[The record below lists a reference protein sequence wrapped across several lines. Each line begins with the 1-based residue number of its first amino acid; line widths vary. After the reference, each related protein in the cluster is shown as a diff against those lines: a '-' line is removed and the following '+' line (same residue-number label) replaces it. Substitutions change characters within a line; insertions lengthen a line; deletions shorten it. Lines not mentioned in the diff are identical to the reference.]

1 MVRPLDPADLGVT
14 SVDYGSMPPD
24 TSVEAARKRVAG
36 ASRIVGFTGAGISTE
51 SGVPDFRSPNGVW
64 AQNRIVDFQEFVSS
78 EAGRIEYWRQKVAAW
93 PAMREARPNAGH
105 HAFVALHRQGRLD
118 ALITQNIERLHQ
130 RSGLPAEKVLELHG
144 TTTEAACLTCGDRI
158 ASDEACRRIED
169 GEKAPRC
176 RLCGGLL
183 KPATISF
190 GQAMPHDVMVRAQLA
205 AETCDLLIAV
215 GSSLV
220 VEPAASI
227 PRVARE
233 AGARLIIVNRD
244 PTPLDG
250 IADGV
255 VRGEIGAVLPALVR
269 RDG

>member
-1 MVRPLDPADLGVT
+1 MR
-14 SVDYGSMPPD
+14 
-24 TSVEAARKRVAG
+24 AARELIAG

-64 AQNRIVDFQEFVSS
+64 ARNRVVDFQEFVSS
-78 EAGRIEYWRQKVAAW
+78 EAGRIEYWRQKAAAW
-93 PAMREARPNAGH
+93 PAMRDARPNAGH
-105 HAFVALHRQGRLD
+105 YAFVELHRQGRLE

-130 RSGLPAEKVLELHG
+130 RSGVPAGKVLELHG
-144 TTTEAACLTCGDRI
+144 TTTEAVCLTCGDRV
-158 ASDEACRRIED
+158 ASDEACRRIAG
-169 GEKAPRC
+169 GERAPRC
-176 RLCGGLL
+176 RPCGGLL

-190 GQAMPHDVMVRAQLA
+190 GQALPRDVLARAQA
-205 AETCDLLIAV
+205 AVETCDLLLAV

-220 VEPAASI
+220 VEPAASL
-227 PRVARE
+227 PRAASR

-250 IADGV
+250 MADAV

>member
-1 MVRPLDPADLGVT
+1 
-14 SVDYGSMPPD
+14 MPPD
-24 TSVEAARKRVAG
+24 RAVEAARRLVAG

-51 SGVPDFRSPNGVW
+51 SGVPDFRSPHGVW
-64 AQNRIVDFQEFVSS
+64 AQNRIVDFREFVSS
-78 EAGRIEYWRQKVAAW
+78 EAGRVEYWRQKAAAW
-93 PAMREARPNAGH
+93 PAMRDAQPNAGH
-105 HAFVALHRQGRLD
+105 HAFFELHRQGRLD

-130 RSGLPAEKVLELHG
+130 RSGLPADKVLELHG

-158 ASDEACRRIED
+158 TSDEACRRIAD

-176 RLCGGLL
+176 RQCDGFL

-190 GQAMPHDVMVRAQLA
+190 GQAMPQDVLERAQIA
-205 AETCDLLIAV
+205 AETCDLMLAV

-227 PRVARE
+227 PRVARY

-244 PTPLDG
+244 PTPLDR
-250 IADGV
+250 IADAV
-255 VRGEIGAVLPALVR
+255 VRGEIGAVLPELVR

>member
-1 MVRPLDPADLGVT
+1 MSDLNAEGR
-14 SVDYGSMPPD
+14 
-24 TSVEAARKRVAG
+24 AARELIA
-36 ASRIVGFTGAGISTE
+36 AAARIVGFTGAGISTE

-64 AQNRIVDFQEFVSS
+64 ARNRTVDFQEFLSS
-78 EAGRIEYWRQKVAAW
+78 EAGRVEYWRQKVEAW
-93 PAMREARPNAGH
+93 PAMRAATPNAGH
-105 HAFVALHRQGRLD
+105 HAFVTLHDQGRLT

-144 TTTEAACLTCGDRI
+144 TTTEAVCLSCGDRI
-158 ASDEACRRIED
+158 TSDEACRRVAG
-169 GEKAPRC
+169 GEPAPRC
-176 RLCGGLL
+176 RRCGGLL

-190 GQAMPHDVMVRAQLA
+190 GQALPHDVLLRAQA
-205 AETCDLLIAV
+205 AIETCDLLLAV

-227 PRVARE
+227 PRLAQG

-250 IADGV
+250 IADVV
-255 VRGEIGAVLPALVR
+255 VRGEIGAVLPALV
-269 RDG
+269 

>member
-1 MVRPLDPADLGVT
+1 MEVQ
-14 SVDYGSMPPD
+14 
-24 TSVEAARKRVAG
+24 AARGLVAD

-51 SGVPDFRSPNGVW
+51 SGVPDFRSPDGVW
-64 AQNRIVDFQEFVSS
+64 AQNRTVDFQEFVSS
-78 EAGRIEYWRQKVAAW
+78 EAGRIEYWRQKAAAW
-93 PAMREARPNAGH
+93 PAMRAAQPNAGH
-105 HAFVALHRQGRLD
+105 HAFVELHRQGRLE

-130 RSGLPAEKVLELHG
+130 RSGLPADKVLELHG
-144 TTTEAACLTCGDRI
+144 TTTEAVCLTCGDRI
-158 ASDEACRRIED
+158 TSDEACRRIEG

-176 RLCGGLL
+176 RQCGGFL

-190 GQAMPHDVMVRAQLA
+190 GQAMPHDVMVQAQVA
-205 AETCDLLIAV
+205 AETCDLMIAV

-220 VEPAASI
+220 VEPAASV
-227 PRVARE
+227 PRVARQ

-250 IADGV
+250 IADAV
-255 VRGEIGAVLPALVR
+255 VHGEIGAVLPELVH

>member
-1 MVRPLDPADLGVT
+1 MEVQ
-14 SVDYGSMPPD
+14 
-24 TSVEAARKRVAG
+24 AARGLVAD

-51 SGVPDFRSPNGVW
+51 SGVPDFRSPDGVW
-64 AQNRIVDFQEFVSS
+64 AQNRTVDFQEFVSS
-78 EAGRIEYWRQKVAAW
+78 EAGRIEYWRQKAAAW
-93 PAMREARPNAGH
+93 PAMRAAQPNAGH
-105 HAFVALHRQGRLD
+105 HAFVELHRQGRLE

-130 RSGLPAEKVLELHG
+130 RSGLPADKVLELHG
-144 TTTEAACLTCGDRI
+144 TTTEAVCLTCGDRI
-158 ASDEACRRIED
+158 TSDEACRRIEA

-176 RLCGGLL
+176 SQCGGLL

-190 GQAMPHDVMVRAQLA
+190 GQAMPHDVMVRAQVA
-205 AETCDLLIAV
+205 AETCDLLLAV

-227 PRVARE
+227 PRVARQ

-250 IADGV
+250 IADAV
-255 VRGEIGAVLPALVR
+255 VHGEIGAVLPELVH

>member
-1 MVRPLDPADLGVT
+1 MEVRAV
-14 SVDYGSMPPD
+14 
-24 TSVEAARKRVAG
+24 RKLVSA

-78 EAGRIEYWRQKVAAW
+78 EAGRIEYWRQKALAW
-93 PAMREARPNAGH
+93 PAMRDAQPNAGH
-105 HAFVALHRQGRLD
+105 RAFVELHRQGRLD
-118 ALITQNIERLHQ
+118 ALVTQNIERLHQ
-130 RSGLPAEKVLELHG
+130 RSGLPADKVLELHG
-144 TTTEAACLTCGDRI
+144 TTTEAVCLACGDRI
-158 ASDEACRRIED
+158 TSDEACRRIED

-176 RLCGGLL
+176 RECGGFL

-190 GQAMPHDVMVRAQLA
+190 GQAMPRDVMVRAQVA
-205 AETCDLLIAV
+205 AETCDLLLAV

-227 PRVARE
+227 PRVARQ

-250 IADGV
+250 IADAV
-255 VRGEIGAVLPALVR
+255 VQGEIGAVLPELVR
-269 RDG
+269 PDG

>member
-1 MVRPLDPADLGVT
+1 MPT
-14 SVDYGSMPPD
+14 SNSG
-24 TSVEAARKRVAG
+24 SVEAARKLVAA

-78 EAGRIEYWRQKVAAW
+78 EAGRIEYWRQKALAW
-93 PAMREARPNAGH
+93 PAMRDAQPNAGH
-105 HAFVALHRQGRLD
+105 DAFVELHRQGRLD

-130 RSGLPAEKVLELHG
+130 RSGLPADKVLELHG
-144 TTTEAACLTCGDRI
+144 TTTEAVCLACGDRI
-158 ASDEACRRIED
+158 TSDEACRRIEE

-176 RLCGGLL
+176 RLCGGFL

-190 GQAMPHDVMVRAQLA
+190 GQAMPHDVMVRAQVA
-205 AETCDLLIAV
+205 AETCDLMIAV

-227 PRVARE
+227 PRVARQV
-233 AGARLIIVNRD
+233 GARLIIVNRD

-250 IADGV
+250 IADAV
-255 VRGEIGAVLPALVR
+255 VHGEIGAVLPALVR
-269 RDG
+269 RAG

>member
-1 MVRPLDPADLGVT
+1 MTARTAD
-14 SVDYGSMPPD
+14 SSAE
-24 TSVEAARKRVAG
+24 SARALVAG

-64 AQNRIVDFQEFVSS
+64 AQNRIVDYREFVSS
-78 EAGRIEYWRQKVAAW
+78 EEGRVEYWRQKSAGW
-93 PAMREARPNAGH
+93 PAMRDAQPNAGH

-118 ALITQNIERLHQ
+118 ALVTQNIERLHQ
-130 RSGLPAEKVLELHG
+130 RSGLPADKVLELHG
-144 TTTEAACLTCGDRI
+144 TTTEAVCLTCGDRI
-158 ASDEACRRIED
+158 TSDEACRRVAG

-176 RLCGGLL
+176 RLCGGFL

-190 GQAMPHDVMVRAQLA
+190 GQAMPHDVMLRAQAA
-205 AETCDLLIAV
+205 AEACDLLLAV

-227 PRVARE
+227 PRIARQ
-233 AGARLIIVNRD
+233 AGARLVIVNRE

-250 IADGV
+250 IADAV
-255 VRGEIGAVLPALVR
+255 VRGEIGAVLPELVR

>member
-1 MVRPLDPADLGVT
+1 
-14 SVDYGSMPPD
+14 MPPD
-24 TSVEAARKRVAG
+24 TSAESARKLVST

-64 AQNRIVDFQEFVSS
+64 AQNRTVDFQEFVSS
-78 EAGRIEYWRQKVAAW
+78 EAGRIEYWRQKIAAW
-93 PAMREARPNAGH
+93 PAMREAQPNAGH
-105 HAFVALHRQGRLD
+105 YAFVELHRQGRLD

-130 RSGLPAEKVLELHG
+130 RSGLPAGKVLELHG
-144 TTTEAACLTCGDRI
+144 TTTEAVCLTCGDRI
-158 ASDEACRRIED
+158 TSDEACRRVEG

-176 RLCGGLL
+176 RPCGGLL

-190 GQAMPHDVMVRAQLA
+190 GQAMPHDVMLRAQVA
-205 AETCDLLIAV
+205 AETCDLLLAV

-227 PRVARE
+227 PRVARQ
-233 AGARLIIVNRD
+233 AGAHLIIVNRD

-250 IADGV
+250 IADAV
-255 VRGEIGAVLPALVR
+255 VRGELGAVLPELVR
-269 RDG
+269 RDR